1 MVGQAQES
9 AATGVTGTMLKI
21 LVLPA
26 MDQAYTFQLTYLPEW
41 ADLTTALATNTWQIP
56 DDVGGCDWVLWDCVE
71 RIKLRNK
78 EFEEAQVAAAKR
90 ETEEGKVV
98 SQHLRLTRTG
108 PVQRR
113 SVAARSPSDVWRR
126 WL

>member
-1 MVGQAQES
+1 MR
-9 AATGVTGTMLKI
+9 
-21 LVLPA
+21 LPISGA
-26 MDQAYTFQLTYLPEW
+26 SPNAGS
-41 ADLTTALATNTWQIP
+41 TTS
-56 DDVGGCDWVLWDCVE
+56 DWVLWDCVE

-113 SVAARSPSDVWRR
+113 PVAAQSPSDVWRR